1 MKNLVLALAVALA
14 TAGLAVAHGGADGQ
28 IKLKDGAV
36 LHHHADGTCR
46 MTDAHGR
53 NMEMEDGIELEAAD
67 GRRFLLMNRKVWVQR
82 GKPGA
87 GSPALRNKCTLT
99 QIASPR

>member
-1 MKNLVLALAVALA
+1 MKNLVLAMAIALA
-14 TAGLAVAHGGADGQ
+14 TAGLAVTHEATAGQ
-28 IKLKDGAV
+28 IKFEDGSV

-46 MTDAHGR
+46 MIDAHGR
-53 NMEMEDGIELEAAD
+53 KMEMKDGAELEAAD
-67 GRRFLLMNRKVWVQR
+67 GRRFLLMNKKVWVQT

-87 GSPALRNKCTLT
+87 GSPALRNKCNLT